1 VNAFHRYKPYVL
13 VAVMD
18 AFATQIY
25 IDLFSDNF
33 RISVAVLLLPVVYYF
48 NRRLNPLVGALF
60 IGLSG
65 ILFRTLVGLG
75 TYDSF
80 LESLLADYH
89 IIYFDLSYGLIYYL
103 LLYKK
108 KDYPITT
115 WLLVVI
121 GGDLGSNLIEIFFRI
136 GEGSILEI
144 SDKFYTL
151 FYVAMFR
158 TLIALMMVLLVESYR
173 MFLLK
178 SEHNER
184 YQKLLMRISDL
195 ESELFFI
202 HKNMSQVETVMAGA
216 YELYENSQTID
227 RSELRSRSLKIASEI
242 HEIKKN
248 YISIYGGIKEIT
260 EKDKIIHE
268 IRIQDMMSML
278 FKSLSKVEAYE
289 KIELRY
295 QLKNNFVV
303 RDSYYFLTIVRN
315 LVVNGL
321 EVLKDSGRD
330 AGARVELVEELDKT
344 HYVYRICDNGSGI
357 PEEELS
363 DIFIPGYS
371 TKFNKDSGQS
381 NRGLGLFIVR
391 ELTHKIYFG
400 EVSVTSTPGQK
411 TEFVISIPKSQLEV
425 ME

>member
-1 VNAFHRYKPYVL
+1 MNFLHRYKPYIL
-13 VAVMD
+13 IAMMD

-25 IDLFSDNF
+25 IDLFSNNF
-33 RISVAVLLLPVVYYF
+33 RISVAVLLLPVIYYF
-48 NRRLNPLVGALF
+48 NRRLNPLIGSVF
-60 IGLSG
+60 IGISG
-65 ILFRTLVGLG
+65 VVFRTLVGLPA
-75 TYDSF
+75 YDTI

-89 IIYFDLSYGLIYYL
+89 ILYFDLSYGLFYYF

-108 KDYPITT
+108 KDYQVTT

-121 GGDLGSNLIEIFFRI
+121 AGDLGSNLIEIFFRI
-136 GEGSILEI
+136 GEGSLLEI

-151 FYVAMFR
+151 FYVALFR
-158 TLIALMMVLLVESYR
+158 TFIALVMVLLIESYK

-202 HKNMSQVETVMAGA
+202 NKNMTQVESVMAGA
-216 YELYENSQTID
+216 YDLYENALVMD
-227 RSELRSRSLKIASEI
+227 RSQLKARSLRIASEI

-268 IRIQDMMSML
+268 VHIQDMMSML
-278 FKSLSKVEAYE
+278 FKSLSKVEEYQE
-289 KIELRY
+289 IQMKF
-295 QLKNNFVV
+295 QLKNNFVL

-321 EVLKDSGRD
+321 EELQQPAYRARGRIEMTED
-330 AGARVELVEELDKT
+330 NSDT
-344 HYVYRICDNGSGI
+344 HYVYRICDNGPGI
-357 PEEELS
+357 APEEIG
-363 DIFIPGYS
+363 DIFLAGYS
-371 TKFNKDSGQS
+371 TKFNRESGQS

-391 ELTHKIYFG
+391 ELTRKIYKG
-400 EVSVTSTPGQK
+400 EIDVQSEPGIK
-411 TEFVISIPKSQLEV
+411 TEFIVKIPRTELEV
-425 ME
+425 N